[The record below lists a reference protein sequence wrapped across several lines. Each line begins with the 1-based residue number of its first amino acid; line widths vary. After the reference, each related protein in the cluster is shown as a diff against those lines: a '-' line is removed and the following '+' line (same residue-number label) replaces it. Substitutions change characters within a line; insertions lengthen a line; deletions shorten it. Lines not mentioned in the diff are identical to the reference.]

1 MYVLNREQIRTCF
14 KVPNNPYYQVFW
26 RPKRGGDKVQIVRS
40 NFEVNGDN
48 EEKMTVCE
56 E

>member
-1 MYVLNREQIRTCF
+1 MMLKKTFFISTEMQHGSS
-14 KVPNNPYYQVFW
+14 K
-26 RPKRGGDKVQIVRS
+26 GLL
-40 NFEVNGDN
+40 VNGDN